1 MKINDIIVE
10 NWALT
15 FQKTFFI
22 YFNKSSLKIMKN
34 TFYFIWKALFV
45 IKIFKFVLDSFGHM
59 AKQELV
65 PDLFLFF

>member
-1 MKINDIIVE
+1 
-10 NWALT
+10 
-15 FQKTFFI
+15 
-22 YFNKSSLKIMKN
+22 MKN

-45 IKIFKFVLDSFGHM
+45 IKIFKFVLDSFGYL

>member
-1 MKINDIIVE
+1 
-10 NWALT
+10 
-15 FQKTFFI
+15 
-22 YFNKSSLKIMKN
+22 MKN

-65 PDLFLFF
+65 PDLFLFFKKSFKWGKKASCLQLSFNIFW